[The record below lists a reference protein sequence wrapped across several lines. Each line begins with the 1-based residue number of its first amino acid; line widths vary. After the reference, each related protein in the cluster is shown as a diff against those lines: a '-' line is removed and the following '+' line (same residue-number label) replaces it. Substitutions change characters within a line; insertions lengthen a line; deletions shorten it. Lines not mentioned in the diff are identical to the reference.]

1 MRTFKYILIIKLTV
15 FYISLIHAESWELNV
30 NIENIYNTSTPGDW
44 ITLGTC
50 DGCNDNFQYSEDEFD
65 TPDGPIDYTDLQ
77 FTNYNWIG
85 TIDSN
90 GIVCEYAHFASDR
103 KAVHPPSDLLVWNI
117 TGVCADAV
125 EETTQT
131 AQLNWVVDSLNQ
143 DYEIYIYVGEEGVNM
158 RYTTGVN
165 ISCDEMG
172 SNYELIDGEWITTTN
187 IKILMGGCA
196 STGLQTFYWD
206 ADGDGLGSNLFGEY
220 CNGFQP
226 DGWVYNNDDV
236 DDQIYCE
243 SNNFDSCWTCDG
255 GNSQM
260 DCNEVC
266 APSTPVG
273 EVQINEG
280 LIYGAFI
287 DECGICSEGST
298 GHIANS
304 DQDCNGDCYGTAF
317 IDDCNICS
325 EGNSGNTENSDQD
338 CAGICFGDGFYD
350 ACNVCNGYNLSC
362 LDQIFGYGPTDF
374 YAQLNTDLN
383 QVNLT
388 WNYNNIHPEVIGYRI
403 WDYSNDMYNLIEQID
418 STSLFTFTIDEATS
432 ETFCIN
438 VFDQYDN
445 ESEKL
450 CTQSSEFDNFI
461 FEFNDGSGSYLMSF
475 PYLSND
481 DSSLETIFS
490 PIQDYLTGI
499 TSEGSAAI
507 NDQTLGWIGA
517 LSSDGI
523 ERKNAYWIK
532 VDIEDDG
539 VDFTLSVAGLPTDP
553 NTIYNLHEFA
563 NLISYVGP
571 DSMLVPDALPDNVE
585 EHIEGIITQGR
596 ATQIDPNLG
605 FWVGS
610 LDRFYLGE
618 GYWIK
623 IKEDIDIDM
632 SWNPES
638 SRSSINTSN
647 IKNLNSENP
656 FKFNQS
662 MFQSFYFL
670 NHIETSTFNLDEN
683 DIIVSYCNDVIVGSR
698 HYSGI
703 HTDVPAMGHNNDNP
717 EYCDENSIP
726 NFKVYD
732 YETDRL
738 IEMHSED
745 IPNWSNLGINNISL
759 IEVSSGHT
767 PISSDIIN
775 VYPNPFNPST
785 QIEFR
790 LDQSQNIKISIFNIN
805 GELVDII
812 SNQTYEAG
820 HHSIKWM
827 PNDISSGLYI
837 VSIQADNS
845 IYNHK
850 VLFLK

>member
-131 AQLNWVVDSLNQ
+131 AQLNWVVDSLDQ

-206 ADGDGLGSNLFGEY
+206 ADGDGLGSNLFGQY

-236 DDQIYCE
+236 DDEIYCE

-255 GNSQM
+255 VNSQM

-266 APSTPVG
+266 APNTPIG

-338 CAGICFGDGFYD
+338 CAGICFG
-350 ACNVCNGYNLSC
+350 
-362 LDQIFGYGPTDF
+362 
-374 YAQLNTDLN
+374 
-383 QVNLT
+383 
-388 WNYNNIHPEVIGYRI
+388 
-403 WDYSNDMYNLIEQID
+403 
-418 STSLFTFTIDEATS
+418 
-432 ETFCIN
+432 
-438 VFDQYDN
+438 
-445 ESEKL
+445 
-450 CTQSSEFDNFI
+450 
-461 FEFNDGSGSYLMSF
+461 
-475 PYLSND
+475 
-481 DSSLETIFS
+481 
-490 PIQDYLTGI
+490 
-499 TSEGSAAI
+499 
-507 NDQTLGWIGA
+507 
-517 LSSDGI
+517 
-523 ERKNAYWIK
+523 
-532 VDIEDDG
+532 
-539 VDFTLSVAGLPTDP
+539 
-553 NTIYNLHEFA
+553 
-563 NLISYVGP
+563 
-571 DSMLVPDALPDNVE
+571 
-585 EHIEGIITQGR
+585 
-596 ATQIDPNLG
+596 
-605 FWVGS
+605 
-610 LDRFYLGE
+610 
-618 GYWIK
+618 
-623 IKEDIDIDM
+623 
-632 SWNPES
+632 
-638 SRSSINTSN
+638 
-647 IKNLNSENP
+647 
-656 FKFNQS
+656 
-662 MFQSFYFL
+662 
-670 NHIETSTFNLDEN
+670 
-683 DIIVSYCNDVIVGSR
+683 
-698 HYSGI
+698 
-703 HTDVPAMGHNNDNP
+703 
-717 EYCDENSIP
+717 
-726 NFKVYD
+726 
-732 YETDRL
+732 
-738 IEMHSED
+738 
-745 IPNWSNLGINNISL
+745 
-759 IEVSSGHT
+759 
-767 PISSDIIN
+767 
-775 VYPNPFNPST
+775 
-785 QIEFR
+785 
-790 LDQSQNIKISIFNIN
+790 
-805 GELVDII
+805 
-812 SNQTYEAG
+812 
-820 HHSIKWM
+820 
-827 PNDISSGLYI
+827 
-837 VSIQADNS
+837 
-845 IYNHK
+845 
-850 VLFLK
+850 